1 MWIIQVKLQRWA
13 NHIWWIRKVGHQR
26 NKKKIIKTRI
36 NHVLSAWHAKIFIAY
51 LGDCLSKEIQFS
63 HWPTKRYNWTKCFG
77 WTQKHIPR
85 STDSLAT
92 QLTNPHNAFETS
104 FMSGWGHFD
113 CIASK
118 YGLGISSRLPLYLIE
133 NARRSNTQTHLCVVA
148 NHAHRIARQTHTQ
161 TMTLFCHER
170 QAWLTTFWQQQNN
183 KLIRSPRNIHNFHR
197 EAGRQADRHNDKNWL
212 TAIYITINENWWHIA
227 KLYWAH
233 LSQILVKVV
242 VNNHIDFLLESSES
256 KITKQNDHCGKLTHM
271 QYFIFLW
278 FFINFVLGYRVFIA
292 FSVLLLLE

>member
-104 FMSGWGHFD
+104 FMWLRSFRLYCIQIWIGHL
-113 CIASK
+113 IAVASLPHRKRTALK
-118 YGLGISSRLPLYLIE
+118 YTDTFMCCGKPRTSHSAT
-133 NARRSNTQTHLCVVA
+133 N
-148 NHAHRIARQTHTQ
+148 THTNNDVVLSR
-161 TMTLFCHER
+161 TTGLVDDV
-170 QAWLTTFWQQQNN
+170 LTT
-183 KLIRSPRNIHNFHR
+183 
-197 EAGRQADRHNDKNWL
+197 
-212 TAIYITINENWWHIA
+212 
-227 KLYWAH
+227 
-233 LSQILVKVV
+233 
-242 VNNHIDFLLESSES
+242 
-256 KITKQNDHCGKLTHM
+256 TK
-271 QYFIFLW
+271 
-278 FFINFVLGYRVFIA
+278 
-292 FSVLLLLE
+292 